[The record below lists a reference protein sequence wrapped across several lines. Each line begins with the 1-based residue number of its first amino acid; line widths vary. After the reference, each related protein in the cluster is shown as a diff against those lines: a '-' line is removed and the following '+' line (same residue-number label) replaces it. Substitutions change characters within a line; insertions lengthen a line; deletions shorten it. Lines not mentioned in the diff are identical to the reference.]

1 MILFQ
6 QGVIPCNQK
15 KFHNITCQSNITLSS
30 FLYNLIVVTSAGLWQ
45 YTILLFKRVKNVTF
59 LRQSV
64 HKLHIIW
71 VTFRNVLYVDNKCVL
86 FIVWCKFCANI
97 IILIIY
103 YGHRQQCQ
111 LDEIRLPAPEC
122 IRAYHN
128 RLLPVLPLFF
138 SCSIFERL
146 NQVWKFIRLWL
157 ITTTISS
164 YRRFAL

>member
-1 MILFQ
+1 MLLPALVYGSILYYCLNVSKMWHFC
-6 QGVIPCNQK
+6 G
-15 KFHNITCQSNITLSS
+15 S
-30 FLYNLIVVTSAGLWQ
+30 
-45 YTILLFKRVKNVTF
+45 LF
-59 LRQSV
+59 V